1 MEEGLAGR
9 SGGVEQNRRPL
20 RGLRTPATAFAL
32 PGPACSPTSC
42 GYNKPQERRTLTQG
56 GVRLPGSAGGWG
68 AVRGWEPQ
76 KGPLST
82 CSRREEET
90 SLRVG
95 SCGEAEPL
103 LAQRPGAPS
112 PGGDGEQWSG
122 ACGHT
127 GLERRPRVPEM
138 QGVQGEKLR
147 GGDALSPSGCTEVES
162 EQGHPGDSWP
172 RQPGDW
178 REGLRS
184 KGEQRARPPR
194 GPQTEISSSCG
205 GGGWAENE
213 TLEPLAAAGEAG

>member
-1 MEEGLAGR
+1 MRRGMGGGQGLG
-9 SGGVEQNRRPL
+9 
-20 RGLRTPATAFAL
+20 ATKGA
-32 PGPACSPTSC
+32 TE
-42 GYNKPQERRTLTQG
+42 YMQQE
-56 GVRLPGSAGGWG
+56 
-68 AVRGWEPQ
+68 
-76 KGPLST
+76 
-82 CSRREEET
+82 
-90 SLRVG
+90 
-95 SCGEAEPL
+95 
-103 LAQRPGAPS
+103 
-112 PGGDGEQWSG
+112 
-122 ACGHT
+122 
-127 GLERRPRVPEM
+127 
-138 QGVQGEKLR
+138 R